1 MTGDTRDEFVIYCV
15 LNDLQYSDAKFF
27 LSFSKTR
34 CLYISATDGWIKFNW
49 FNLGQLKGI
58 DMDSLGV
65 LTNDWDNNWLVGSII
80 MSAGSILMGI
90 YSGYSAFSS
99 FGSESKSDGEVEN
112 GKAEMEALNKPK

>member
-1 MTGDTRDEFVIYCV
+1 
-15 LNDLQYSDAKFF
+15 
-27 LSFSKTR
+27 
-34 CLYISATDGWIKFNW
+34 
-49 FNLGQLKGI
+49 
-58 DMDSLGV
+58 MDSLGV

-99 FGSESKSDGEVEN
+99 FGSESKSGGEVEN